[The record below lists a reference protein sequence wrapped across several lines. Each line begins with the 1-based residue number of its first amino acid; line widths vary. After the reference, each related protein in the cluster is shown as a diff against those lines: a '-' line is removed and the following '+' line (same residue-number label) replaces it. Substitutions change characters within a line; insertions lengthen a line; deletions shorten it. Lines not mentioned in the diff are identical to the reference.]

1 MKRHYGFD
9 SKYYKCM
16 GFCTVCLMVIGL
28 VFYTIFVVRTFNNGT
43 DWLVGTLLIFGEV
56 AMITLLP
63 AIANTFIEWF
73 RRFSAFLI
81 CPTVIPV

>member
-16 GFCTVCLMVIGL
+16 GFATVCLMVIGL
-28 VFYTIFVVRTFNNGT
+28 VFYTIFVVRTFKNGT

-56 AMITLLP
+56 AMVTLLP
-63 AIANTFIEWF
+63 ALANSFMALGCTIEKDHCND
-73 RRFSAFLI
+73 I
-81 CPTVIPV
+81 QE

>member
-16 GFCTVCLMVIGL
+16 GFMTVCMMVIGL

-56 AMITLLP
+56 AMVTLLP
-63 AIANTFIEWF
+63 ALANTFMAIGCTIAKDHKNDIED
-73 RRFSAFLI
+73 
-81 CPTVIPV
+81 